1 MMGSRVV
8 LVDLPKNGRRVRE
21 RFRFPSLGRTV
32 VLRSGTSSA
41 FRVFLPAVIQALRD
55 ITGTPSTSMSL
66 GHCHQLKHVA
76 VWIFEVNASAAI
88 PIIELAV
95 IEAPGSAAV

>member
-21 RFRFPSLGRTV
+21 RLRFPSLGRIV

-41 FRVFLPAVIQALRD
+41 FMVSLPGAEGHHRDDVHRHVTGALSSAQAGDRLD
-55 ITGTPSTSMSL
+55 L
-66 GHCHQLKHVA
+66 
-76 VWIFEVNASAAI
+76 
-88 PIIELAV
+88 
-95 IEAPGSAAV
+95 